1 MHAKLP
7 TALSASALAIA
18 VLGTTPLGAI
28 AQNAAFP
35 RNSVGSAQLQR
46 NAVTAAKLAPNAVR
60 AGHVLDGSLLAAD
73 FKPGQLPQGPKGDK
87 GDKGERGDKGDP
99 GATTVVVR
107 RNELT
112 TTAFSA
118 VTTRAAS
125 CEAGERAVGGGA
137 GPVGG
142 GTNGAFQMLDVR
154 ILFSQPVPNASGS
167 TPTGWEAGFSWPT
180 NAPGRTI
187 AAYVVCARP

>member
-1 MHAKLP
+1 MERLP
-7 TALSASALAIA
+7 LVLSATALAIA

-87 GDKGERGDKGDP
+87 GDKGERGEKGEP
-99 GATTVVVR
+99 ATRLWASVTHNGSIRDASGVTRVARIQTGRYFVDFGQPI
-107 RNELT
+107 NKCALLATHGGLT
-112 TTAFSA
+112 TYT
-118 VTTRAAS
+118 
-125 CEAGERAVGGGA
+125 VGGVTILRYSDVSIGVA
-137 GPVGG
+137 TFEGSNSRDADFSVA
-142 GTNGAFQMLDVR
+142 AF
-154 ILFSQPVPNASGS
+154 
-167 TPTGWEAGFSWPT
+167 
-180 NAPGRTI
+180 
-187 AAYVVCARP
+187 C